1 MAVRHIVMWSL
12 KNADDA
18 AFFQAELESCR
29 TLVPGI
35 LHFEVGVRT
44 EGHEANVDV
53 LLNSLFENEAALAA
67 YQNHPHHKAVGA
79 RVGPLRRER
88 HVLDYPVARKD

>member
-1 MAVRHIVMWSL
+1 MPVRHIVMWSL

-29 TLVPGI
+29 TLVSGI
-35 LHFEVGVRT
+35 LEFEVGVRT
-44 EGHEANVDV
+44 DGLEANVDV

-67 YQNHPHHKAVGA
+67 YQTHPHHKAVGA

-88 HVLDYPVARKD
+88 HVMDYPVQRKE

>member
-1 MAVRHIVMWSL
+1 MPLRHVVMWSL
-12 KNADDA
+12 HRAEDA
-18 AFFQAELESCR
+18 AAFRAELESCR

-35 LHFEVGVRT
+35 LQFEVGVRQP
-44 EGHEANVDV
+44 GCEASCDV
-53 LLNSLFENEAALAA
+53 ILNSLFENEAALAA

-88 HVLDYPVARKD
+88 HVMDYFVNEA